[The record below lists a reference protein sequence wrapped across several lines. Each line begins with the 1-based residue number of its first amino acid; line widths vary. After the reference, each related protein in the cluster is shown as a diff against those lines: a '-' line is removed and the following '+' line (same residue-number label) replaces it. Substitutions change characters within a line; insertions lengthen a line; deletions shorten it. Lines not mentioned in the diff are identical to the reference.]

1 MDVDDDDEEDVVV
14 EAWAER
20 MGVGVGRIV
29 DTDENEDDGM
39 AQEED
44 DVAWTTPTAAEIRE
58 YEKLLEASREE
69 LHSVRAEKDG
79 PSDGPTE
86 EELEEYRRLFL
97 MAQEEKV
104 KDVEDRAKDMVERA
118 KDVEERVKDASDL
131 QDMEADASITI
142 LEASKKSLFEFREAR
157 VKATPVKDTE
167 ESGEF
172 VQGRIS
178 RVLLPSDY
186 GSAQLVMATKLDL
199 SWR

>member
-1 MDVDDDDEEDVVV
+1 MDVTEDDEDVVL

-20 MGVGVGRIV
+20 MGVRRIV
-29 DTDENEDDGM
+29 DNNENEDDGM
-39 AQEED
+39 AQEE
-44 DVAWTTPTAAEIRE
+44 VAWTPPTAAEIRE

-86 EELEEYRRLFL
+86 EELEEPTEEELEEYRRLFL

-104 KDVEDRAKDMVERA
+104 KDVEERA
-118 KDVEERVKDASDL
+118 KDVEERVKDVSDV
-131 QDMEADASITI
+131 QDMEADASTTI
-142 LEASKKSLFEFREAR
+142 LEASKRSLFEFREAR
-157 VKATPVKDTE
+157 VKATLVKDAE
-167 ESGEF
+167 ESGGF